1 MLMFRYRPFLLL
13 LLVAFT
19 SCLTIEERYAFKKD
33 GSGTMTYVVDMSEM
47 GDMMD
52 GLGKMTKEAGGAEE
66 PVMELDDEAEAL
78 RVLPGISKVKVG
90 KGKEWVRSVSFRFQD
105 IDALNAALNVLMPD
119 SSGGPHTFFTWEGNT
134 LVRHNNRF
142 ASELGASMSGMGED
156 DDDAADADGGMDL
169 GLLLGSMKYK
179 YSFKF
184 ANAITGTTSEEGV
197 QEERKGTREVF
208 WNTDWSVIAKNEKAL
223 DLRIDLDR

>member
-19 SCLTIEERYAFKKD
+19 SCLTIEERYTFRKD

-47 GDMMD
+47 GDMME
-52 GLGKMTKEAGGAEE
+52 GLGKMTKEAGGTDE
-66 PVMELDDEAEAL
+66 PVMELDEEAEAL
-78 RVLPGISKVKVG
+78 RVLNGIRKVKVG
-90 KGKEWVRSVSFRFQD
+90 KGKEWVRSVSFSFQD

-119 SSGGPHTFFTWEGNT
+119 SSGGPHTFFSWEGNT
-134 LVRHNNRF
+134 LVRRNNRF
-142 ASELGASMSGMGED
+142 ASELGASMSGVGEGGDTADGED
-156 DDDAADADGGMDL
+156 AVDMGVI
-169 GLLLGSMKYK
+169 LGSMKYK

-197 QEERKGTREVF
+197 QQERKGSREVF
-208 WNTDWSVIAKNEKAL
+208 WNTDWSVIASNDKAL